1 MGSRGYFRLIAVLLV
16 LEVTVCIGFAL
27 FSGNEEASPWK
38 YGAAQILLI
47 AAVVLLVILY
57 RKTIKPL
64 NTLSGGIDLIKEQD
78 FSTRLRPVG
87 QKDAD
92 RIIDLFNRMSDR
104 LHNEELRIQE
114 QNHFLDLL
122 IAASPAGVLIMDI
135 DNRITSANP
144 ALERMLGIRS
154 IGPYRGQRLADSPLP
169 LLRLLST
176 LQPDEGRILQTDPL
190 HIYRCTLASFMD
202 RGFPHPF
209 CMVEPM
215 TEELYEAEKRGY
227 KKVIRVISHEVNNTM
242 AGITSALYAMQQ
254 TSTDS
259 GDGDTAAMLSI
270 LLSRIDRMSRF
281 ITDYASMARI
291 PDPVCRPVD
300 ACAFLRR
307 VMPFLESLRGQRQ
320 IAFVTDIDENAGEVS
335 IDQVLME
342 QVLTNI
348 VKNAVEAFP
357 DSSRDNPQ
365 DTGNGSTDACITV
378 TARRGWWCVADN
390 GDPIPE
396 ETASHLFT
404 PFFSTKPDGKGIGLI
419 VIHEVLTR
427 SGIRFSLG
435 TGEDGITRFELFF
448 KTIQ

>member
-1 MGSRGYFRLIAVLLV
+1 MSSRGYFI
-16 LEVTVCIGFAL
+16 
-27 FSGNEEASPWK
+27 
-38 YGAAQILLI
+38 LI
-47 AAVVLLVILY
+47 AALLALLVAALIAFAFIAGTNGLQTWMYAAAQLFLLATAILLTILY
-57 RKTIKPL
+57 RKTVKPM
-64 NTLSGGIDLIKEQD
+64 NTLSGGINLIREQD

-92 RIIDLFNRMSDR
+92 RIIELFNRMSDQ

-122 IAASPAGVLIMDI
+122 IEASPMGVLIMDI
-135 DNRITSANP
+135 DSRISSANP
-144 ALERMLGIRS
+144 AMNRFLGIQD
-154 IGPYRGQRLADSPLP
+154 IGPYRGMRLEDCPLP
-169 LLRLLST
+169 LLKLLT
-176 LQPDEGRILQTDPL
+176 ALQPDEGRILQTDPL
-190 HIYRCTLASFMD
+190 HIYRCTLSSFMD

-209 CMVEPM
+209 YMVEPL

-242 AGITSALYAMQQ
+242 AGITSALYAIQQ

-259 GDGDTAAMLSI
+259 GDEDTAAMLSI

-291 PDPVCRPVD
+291 PDPVCRPTD
-300 ACAFLRR
+300 ASAFLHR
-307 VMPFLESLRGQRQ
+307 VLPFLESLKGQKR
-320 IAFVTDIDENAGEVS
+320 IAFITEIDDNAGEVS

-357 DSSRDNPQ
+357 EDARD
-365 DTGNGSTDACITV
+365 ARITV
-378 TARRGWWCVADN
+378 TARQGYWCVADN

-396 ETASHLFT
+396 ETARNLFT
-404 PFFSTKPDGKGIGLI
+404 PFFSTKPEGKGIGLI

-435 TGEDGITRFELFF
+435 TDDDGITRFEMFM
-448 KTIQ
+448 